1 MGTFETILL
10 ILLVANAI
18 ALATLV
24 LLQQG
29 KGADI
34 GAAFGSGGANTV
46 FGAAGGASFLMKLT
60 VWLSIGFFVITFGL
74 AYAAQGT
81 RGEPAGRWHA
91 HLAGHGAGGSGGGG
105 RRDGRAAVD
114 RGTGTGRFGH
124 PRRVMG
130 RVPTGR
136 AGTHTPKW

>member
-10 ILLVANAI
+10 ILLVADAI
-18 ALATLV
+18 ALAALI

-46 FGAAGGASFLMKLT
+46 FGATGGASFLMKLT

-74 AYAAQGT
+74 AYAAK
-81 RGEPAGRWHA
+81 E
-91 HLAGHGAGGSGGGG
+91 
-105 RRDGRAAVD
+105 RAAGLRGDGIPALPLVQAEEAPPAAVADEGDAPLLTEDQEPVD
-114 RGTGTGRFGH
+114 SD
-124 PRRVMG
+124 
-130 RVPTGR
+130 VPEV
-136 AGTHTPKW
+136 

>member
-10 ILLVANAI
+10 ILLVADAV
-18 ALATLV
+18 ALGALI

-46 FGAAGGASFLMKLT
+46 FGATGGASFLMKLT

-74 AYAAQGT
+74 AYAAK
-81 RGEPAGRWHA
+81 E
-91 HLAGHGAGGSGGGG
+91 
-105 RRDGRAAVD
+105 RAAGLRGDGMPSLPLVQEEEAPPAATAEEGDAPRLTEDEEPVD
-114 RGTGTGRFGH
+114 SDI
-124 PRRVMG
+124 PEV
-130 RVPTGR
+130 
-136 AGTHTPKW
+136 

>member
-10 ILLVANAI
+10 ILLVADAI
-18 ALATLV
+18 ALGALI

-46 FGAAGGASFLMKLT
+46 FGATGGASFLMKLT

-74 AYAAQGT
+74 AYAAK
-81 RGEPAGRWHA
+81 E
-91 HLAGHGAGGSGGGG
+91 
-105 RRDGRAAVD
+105 RAAGLRGDGIPGLPLLREEAPPVTVD
-114 RGTGTGRFGH
+114 ETEAPQLTEDEE
-124 PRRVMG
+124 PVDSDIPE
-130 RVPTGR
+130 V
-136 AGTHTPKW
+136 

>member
-10 ILLVANAI
+10 ILLVADAI
-18 ALATLV
+18 ALAALI

-46 FGAAGGASFLMKLT
+46 FGATGGASFLMKLT

-74 AYAAQGT
+74 AYAAK
-81 RGEPAGRWHA
+81 E
-91 HLAGHGAGGSGGGG
+91 
-105 RRDGRAAVD
+105 RAAGLRGDGIPSLPLVQEETPPAVTADEADAPRLTEDEEPVD
-114 RGTGTGRFGH
+114 SDI
-124 PRRVMG
+124 PEV
-130 RVPTGR
+130 
-136 AGTHTPKW
+136 

>member
-10 ILLVANAI
+10 ILLVADAI
-18 ALATLV
+18 ALAALI

-46 FGAAGGASFLMKLT
+46 FGATGGTSFLMKLT

-74 AYAAQGT
+74 AYAAK
-81 RGEPAGRWHA
+81 E
-91 HLAGHGAGGSGGGG
+91 
-105 RRDGRAAVD
+105 RAAGLRGDGIPSLPLVQEEAPPAAIADETDAPLLTEDEEPVD
-114 RGTGTGRFGH
+114 SD
-124 PRRVMG
+124 
-130 RVPTGR
+130 VPEI
-136 AGTHTPKW
+136 

>member
-10 ILLVANAI
+10 ILLVADAI
-18 ALATLV
+18 ALGALI

-46 FGAAGGASFLMKLT
+46 FGATGGASFLMKLT

-74 AYAAQGT
+74 AYAAK
-81 RGEPAGRWHA
+81 E
-91 HLAGHGAGGSGGGG
+91 
-105 RRDGRAAVD
+105 RAAGLRGDGIPSLPLVQEEAPPATVD
-114 RGTGTGRFGH
+114 ETEAPQLTEDEE
-124 PRRVMG
+124 PVDSDIPE
-130 RVPTGR
+130 V
-136 AGTHTPKW
+136 

>member
-10 ILLVANAI
+10 ILLVADAI
-18 ALATLV
+18 ALGALI

-46 FGAAGGASFLMKLT
+46 FGATGGASFLMKLT

-74 AYAAQGT
+74 AYAAK
-81 RGEPAGRWHA
+81 E
-91 HLAGHGAGGSGGGG
+91 
-105 RRDGRAAVD
+105 RAAGLRGDGIPSLPLVQEEAPPSAVD
-114 RGTGTGRFGH
+114 EADAPQLTEDEE
-124 PRRVMG
+124 PVDSDIPE
-130 RVPTGR
+130 V
-136 AGTHTPKW
+136 

>member
-10 ILLVANAI
+10 ILLVADAV
-18 ALATLV
+18 ALGALI

-46 FGAAGGASFLMKLT
+46 FGATGGASFLMKLT

-74 AYAAQGT
+74 AYAAK
-81 RGEPAGRWHA
+81 E
-91 HLAGHGAGGSGGGG
+91 
-105 RRDGRAAVD
+105 RAAGLRGDGIPSLPLVQEAPPPAATADEADAARLTEDEEPVD
-114 RGTGTGRFGH
+114 SDI
-124 PRRVMG
+124 PEV
-130 RVPTGR
+130 
-136 AGTHTPKW
+136 

>member
-10 ILLVANAI
+10 ILLVADAI
-18 ALATLV
+18 ALAALI

-46 FGAAGGASFLMKLT
+46 FGATGGASFLMKLT

-74 AYAAQGT
+74 AYAAK
-81 RGEPAGRWHA
+81 E
-91 HLAGHGAGGSGGGG
+91 
-105 RRDGRAAVD
+105 RAAGLRGDGIPTLPLVQEEAPPAAVADEADPPLLTEDQEPVD
-114 RGTGTGRFGH
+114 SD
-124 PRRVMG
+124 
-130 RVPTGR
+130 VPEI
-136 AGTHTPKW
+136 

>member
-10 ILLVANAI
+10 ILLVADAI
-18 ALATLV
+18 ALAALI

-46 FGAAGGASFLMKLT
+46 FGATGGTSFLMKLT

-74 AYAAQGT
+74 AYAAK
-81 RGEPAGRWHA
+81 E
-91 HLAGHGAGGSGGGG
+91 
-105 RRDGRAAVD
+105 RAAGLRGDGIPSLPLVQEEAPPAAISDETDAPLLTEDEEPVD
-114 RGTGTGRFGH
+114 SD
-124 PRRVMG
+124 
-130 RVPTGR
+130 VPEI
-136 AGTHTPKW
+136 

>member
-10 ILLVANAI
+10 ILLVADAI
-18 ALATLV
+18 ALAALI

-46 FGAAGGASFLMKLT
+46 FGATGGASFLMKLT

-74 AYAAQGT
+74 AYAAKE
-81 RGEPAGRWHA
+81 RAAGLR
-91 HLAGHGAGGSGGGG
+91 GGGIPSLPLVQEEAPP
-105 RRDGRAAVD
+105 AAAADEADAPVLTEEQEPVD
-114 RGTGTGRFGH
+114 SDI
-124 PRRVMG
+124 PEV
-130 RVPTGR
+130 
-136 AGTHTPKW
+136 

>member
-10 ILLVANAI
+10 ILLVADAV
-18 ALATLV
+18 ALGALI

-46 FGAAGGASFLMKLT
+46 FGATGGASFLMKLT

-74 AYAAQGT
+74 AYAAK
-81 RGEPAGRWHA
+81 E
-91 HLAGHGAGGSGGGG
+91 
-105 RRDGRAAVD
+105 RAAGLRGDGMPSLPLVQEEAPPATVD
-114 RGTGTGRFGH
+114 EPDAPQLTEDEE
-124 PRRVMG
+124 PVDSDIPE
-130 RVPTGR
+130 V
-136 AGTHTPKW
+136 

>member
-1 MGTFETILL
+1 MGTFETVLL
-10 ILLVANAI
+10 ILLVADAI
-18 ALATLV
+18 ALAALI

-74 AYAAQGT
+74 AYAAK
-81 RGEPAGRWHA
+81 E
-91 HLAGHGAGGSGGGG
+91 
-105 RRDGRAAVD
+105 RAAGLRGDGMPSLPLVQEEAPPAATADEADAPRLTEDEEPVD
-114 RGTGTGRFGH
+114 SDI
-124 PRRVMG
+124 PEV
-130 RVPTGR
+130 
-136 AGTHTPKW
+136 

>member
-10 ILLVANAI
+10 ILLAADAI
-18 ALATLV
+18 ALAALI

-60 VWLSIGFFVITFGL
+60 VWLSIGFFAITFGL
-74 AYAAQGT
+74 AYAAKERAESLRGDGVPSLPFTVPDAPAAQGDET
-81 RGEPAGRWHA
+81 DAPLLTEEQEP
-91 HLAGHGAGGSGGGG
+91 
-105 RRDGRAAVD
+105 VD
-114 RGTGTGRFGH
+114 SDI
-124 PRRVMG
+124 PDV
-130 RVPTGR
+130 
-136 AGTHTPKW
+136 